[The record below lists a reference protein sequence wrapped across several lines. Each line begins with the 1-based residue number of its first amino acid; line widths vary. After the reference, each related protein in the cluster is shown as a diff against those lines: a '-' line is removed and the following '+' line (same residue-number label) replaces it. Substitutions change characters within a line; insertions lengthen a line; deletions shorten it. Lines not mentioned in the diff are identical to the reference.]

1 MYSIANDNIY
11 RDYIIEK
18 STSYN
23 KKKERKKVAPSKD
36 ETHSLRI
43 TLLFISTAR

>member
-23 KKKERKKVAPSKD
+23 KKKEREKKLPRVRMK
-36 ETHSLRI
+36 
-43 TLLFISTAR
+43 FTACA